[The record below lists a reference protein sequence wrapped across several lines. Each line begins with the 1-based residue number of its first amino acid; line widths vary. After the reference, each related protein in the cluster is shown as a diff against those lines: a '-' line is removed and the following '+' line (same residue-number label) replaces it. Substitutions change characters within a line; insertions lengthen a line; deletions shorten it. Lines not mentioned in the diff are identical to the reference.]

1 MLSLLFVLDVRPG
14 VTFDRSF
21 CWMLICLYIVF
32 CCFSTFSL
40 AFINCNRG
48 NLNLTLLPTSDLRF
62 SFIGDDGHTERL
74 LTLSNSQ
81 CSAVV
86 VEEIPADMSGRSF
99 LIKIPDG
106 EVLYFWCSEKSK
118 LLGNELLT
126 KVYLRTSNSMQFI
139 YSVIIC
145 LSISSILYNIQNC
158 LKIKLLCSTKI
169 PYLLTR
175 QGRLLET

>member
-14 VTFDRSF
+14 VTFDISF

-40 AFINCNRG
+40 AFINYRG

-139 YSVIIC
+139 YSVTIC
-145 LSISSILYNIQNC
+145 LSISSISYNIQNC